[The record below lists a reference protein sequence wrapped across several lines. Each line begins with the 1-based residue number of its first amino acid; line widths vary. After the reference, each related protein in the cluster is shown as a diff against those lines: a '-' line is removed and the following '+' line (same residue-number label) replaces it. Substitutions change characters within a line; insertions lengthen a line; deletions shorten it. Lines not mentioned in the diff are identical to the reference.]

1 MEAKTILRLIKDD
14 ITHLEE
20 ITNEFTLESL
30 PSPDEVELSLVRAR
44 ALLRE
49 LELLHK
55 FAVLRENGSKMTD
68 PAEES
73 ETQDENF
80 SEQELFE
87 LFDRDTSGTEQ
98 ELVII
103 PDQEELSAS
112 AEVVINELTIDDQ
125 QPVTEL
131 SEVPVIGEKVGT
143 DLCVSPIVDEPVEVD
158 LRVDPIADEIAEA
171 DLGVNPISEPN
182 TSNVNLPDASTDI
195 NEEAIVNPEVSA
207 IEVTTDENKL
217 NTPDRSENKEEIPT
231 EEHSDVKKTLNE
243 TLGKPQQLAD
253 DVLST
258 EKSDSGYPV
267 MPINSIWDGIGIN
280 DRFLYI
286 RELFA
291 NSSAKFETTINAL
304 DKLDTIQDAV
314 NFLKLNF
321 KWAKTDASQKFLVLV
336 KRRFTK

>member
-20 ITNEFTLESL
+20 ITGEFTLELL

-73 ETQDENF
+73 AIPDENF
-80 SEQELFE
+80 SEQEPFE
-87 LFDRDTSGTEQ
+87 LFDGDTSSNEQ

-103 PDQEELSAS
+103 PVQERLSAS
-112 AEVVINELTIDDQ
+112 EEVII
-125 QPVTEL
+125 TEL
-131 SEVPVIGEKVGT
+131 PEVPIVDKPVVV
-143 DLCVSPIVDEPVEVD
+143 DLCVSPIVV
-158 LRVDPIADEIAEA
+158 
-171 DLGVNPISEPN
+171 EPN
-182 TSNVNLPDASTDI
+182 KSNDNPQDISAEI
-195 NEEAIVNPEVSA
+195 NEEVIVNPEVSV
-207 IEVTTDENKL
+207 IEETTDANTL
-217 NTPDRSENKEEIPT
+217 NIPDISEHKEEILT
-231 EEHSDVKKTLNE
+231 IEHSDVKKTLNE
-243 TLGKPQQLAD
+243 TLGKPQQLAND
-253 DVLST
+253 ILAP
-258 EKSDSGYPV
+258 EKNDSGYPI

-280 DRFLYI
+280 DRFLFI

-291 NSSAKFETTINAL
+291 NSSAKFETTITAL
-304 DKLDTIQDAV
+304 DKLETIQDAV
-314 NFLKLNF
+314 NYLKLNF

>member
-20 ITNEFTLESL
+20 ITGEFTLELL

-73 ETQDENF
+73 AIPDENF
-80 SEQELFE
+80 SEQEPFE
-87 LFDRDTSGTEQ
+87 LFDGDTSSNEQ

-103 PDQEELSAS
+103 PVQERLSAS
-112 AEVVINELTIDDQ
+112 EEVIITELNVNNQ
-125 QPVTEL
+125 QPITEL
-131 SEVPVIGEKVGT
+131 PEVSVIEELVGV
-143 DLCVSPIVDEPVEVD
+143 DLGVSPIVV
-158 LRVDPIADEIAEA
+158 
-171 DLGVNPISEPN
+171 EPN
-182 TSNVNLPDASTDI
+182 TSNDNPQDISAEI
-195 NEEAIVNPEVSA
+195 NEEVIVNPEVSV
-207 IEVTTDENKL
+207 IEETTDANVL
-217 NTPDRSENKEEIPT
+217 NISDGSENKEEIIT
-231 EEHSDVKKTLNE
+231 EEHSEVKKTLNE
-243 TLGKPQQLAD
+243 TLGKPQQLAN
-253 DVLST
+253 DVLSP
-258 EKSDSGYPV
+258 EKNESGYPI

-280 DRFLYI
+280 DRFLFI

-291 NSSAKFETTINAL
+291 NSSAKFETTITAL
-304 DKLDTIQDAV
+304 DKLETIQDAV
-314 NFLKLNF
+314 NYLKLNF

>member
-20 ITNEFTLESL
+20 ITGEFTLELL

-55 FAVLRENGSKMTD
+55 FAVLRENGAKMSD

-73 ETQDENF
+73 ATPDENL
-80 SEQELFE
+80 SELEPFE
-87 LFDRDTSGTEQ
+87 LFDGDTSGNEQ
-98 ELVII
+98 ELAII
-103 PDQEELSAS
+103 PDLEELTPLD
-112 AEVVINELTIDDQ
+112 EIVTTELIVDDQ

-131 SEVPVIGEKVGT
+131 PDV
-143 DLCVSPIVDEPVEVD
+143 PIVDEPVGVD
-158 LRVDPIADEIAEA
+158 LCVD
-171 DLGVNPISEPN
+171 PISEPN
-182 TSNVNLPDASTDI
+182 TSNDNLPDVPPEIKD
-195 NEEAIVNPEVSA
+195 EAVVIPEVSV
-207 IEVTTDENKL
+207 IKETKDENSL
-217 NTPDRSENKEEIPT
+217 NSPDLSEDKEEIAA
-231 EEHSDVKKTLNE
+231 EEHSDVRKTLND
-243 TLGKPQQLAD
+243 TLSKPQQSTND
-253 DVLST
+253 ILSP

>member
-20 ITNEFTLESL
+20 ITGEFTLESL

-73 ETQDENF
+73 ATPEENF
-80 SEQELFE
+80 SEQEPFE
-87 LFDRDTSGTEQ
+87 LFDGEIGSNEK
-98 ELVII
+98 ELMII

-112 AEVVINELTIDDQ
+112 EEVVITELNVNNQ

-131 SEVPVIGEKVGT
+131 PDV
-143 DLCVSPIVDEPVEVD
+143 PIVDEPVGVN
-158 LRVDPIADEIAEA
+158 LRVS
-171 DLGVNPISEPN
+171 PISEPN
-182 TSNVNLPDASTDI
+182 SSNNIPQDISTEI
-195 NEEAIVNPEVSA
+195 NEEAIANPEVSV
-207 IEVTTDENKL
+207 IEETKDENTL
-217 NTPDRSENKEEIPT
+217 NTPDRSEYKEEILT
-231 EEHSDVKKTLNE
+231 IEHSEIKKTLNE
-243 TLGKPQQLAD
+243 TLGKPQQLAN
-253 DVLST
+253 DVLSP
-258 EKSDSGYPV
+258 EKNESGYPI

-291 NSSAKFETTINAL
+291 NSSAKFETTITAL
-304 DKLDTIQDAV
+304 DKLETIQDAV
-314 NFLKLNF
+314 NYLKLNF

>member
-20 ITNEFTLESL
+20 ITGEFTLESL
-30 PSPDEVELSLVRAR
+30 PTADEVELSLVRAR

-55 FAVLRENGSKMTD
+55 FAVMRENGSKMTD
-68 PAEES
+68 TAEKS
-73 ETQDENF
+73 ATPDEDF
-80 SEQELFE
+80 SEHELFE
-87 LFDRDTSGTEQ
+87 LFDGDTSDNEH

-103 PDQEELSAS
+103 PGQEELSAS
-112 AEVVINELTIDDQ
+112 EEVVITELNVGDQLPITELT
-125 QPVTEL
+125 
-131 SEVPVIGEKVGT
+131 EVPIVVETIET
-143 DLCVSPIVDEPVEVD
+143 DQFVSPIVIETAGND
-158 LRVDPIADEIAEA
+158 LCVDPITES
-171 DLGVNPISEPN
+171 DLSNDNPQDISTE
-182 TSNVNLPDASTDI
+182 I
-195 NEEAIVNPEVSA
+195 NEEANANPEGSVIEETSDASA
-207 IEVTTDENKL
+207 L
-217 NTPDRSENKEEIPT
+217 NIPEISAHKEEILT
-231 EEHSDVKKTLNE
+231 EEHSEVKKTLNE
-243 TLGKPQQLAD
+243 TLGNPQQLAND
-253 DVLST
+253 ILASD
-258 EKSDSGYPV
+258 KSESGYPA

-291 NSSAKFETTINAL
+291 NSSAKFETTITAL

-314 NFLKLNF
+314 NYLKLNF

>member
-20 ITNEFTLESL
+20 ITGEFTLESL
-30 PSPDEVELSLVRAR
+30 PSTDEVELSLVRAR

-55 FAVLRENGSKMTD
+55 FAVLRENGSKMTN

-73 ETQDENF
+73 VASDEDF
-80 SEQELFE
+80 SEHEPFE
-87 LFDRDTSGTEQ
+87 LFDGDTSSNEE

-103 PDQEELSAS
+103 SDQEELSAS
-112 AEVVINELTIDDQ
+112 GEVVSTELTIDDQ

-131 SEVPVIGEKVGT
+131 PEVPVIVENVGT
-143 DLCVSPIVDEPVEVD
+143 DLCVSPIVDEPN
-158 LRVDPIADEIAEA
+158 ISNN
-171 DLGVNPISEPN
+171 NPQDISTE
-182 TSNVNLPDASTDI
+182 I
-195 NEEAIVNPEVSA
+195 NEEANANPEVSV
-207 IEVTTDENKL
+207 IEETSDADAL
-217 NTPDRSENKEEIPT
+217 NTPDILEHNEEILI
-231 EEHSDVKKTLNE
+231 EEHSEVKKTLNE
-243 TLGKPQQLAD
+243 TLGKPQQLAN
-253 DVLST
+253 DVLSS
-258 EKSDSGYPV
+258 EKSDSGYPA

-280 DRFLYI
+280 DRFLFI

-291 NSSAKFETTINAL
+291 NSSAKFETTITAL
-304 DKLDTIQDAV
+304 DKLETIQDAV
-314 NFLKLNF
+314 NYLKLNF

>member
-20 ITNEFTLESL
+20 ITGEFTLESL

-55 FAVLRENGSKMTD
+55 FAVLRENGAKMSD

-73 ETQDENF
+73 ATPDENL
-80 SEQELFE
+80 SELEPFE
-87 LFDRDTSGTEQ
+87 LFDGDTSGNEQ
-98 ELVII
+98 ELAII
-103 PDQEELSAS
+103 PDLEELTPLD
-112 AEVVINELTIDDQ
+112 EIVTTELIVDDQ

-131 SEVPVIGEKVGT
+131 PDV
-143 DLCVSPIVDEPVEVD
+143 PIVDEPVGVD
-158 LRVDPIADEIAEA
+158 LCVD
-171 DLGVNPISEPN
+171 PISEPN
-182 TSNVNLPDASTDI
+182 TSNDNLPDVSTEIKD
-195 NEEAIVNPEVSA
+195 EAVVIPEVSV
-207 IEVTTDENKL
+207 IKETKDENSL
-217 NTPDRSENKEEIPT
+217 NSPDLSEDKEEIAA
-231 EEHSDVKKTLNE
+231 EEHSDVRKTLND
-243 TLGKPQQLAD
+243 TLSKPQQSTND
-253 DVLST
+253 ILSP

>member
-1 MEAKTILRLIKDD
+1 M
-14 ITHLEE
+14 
-20 ITNEFTLESL
+20 S
-30 PSPDEVELSLVRAR
+30 
-44 ALLRE
+44 
-49 LELLHK
+49 
-55 FAVLRENGSKMTD
+55 D

-73 ETQDENF
+73 ATPDENL
-80 SEQELFE
+80 SELEPFE
-87 LFDRDTSGTEQ
+87 LFDGDTSGNEQ
-98 ELVII
+98 ELAII
-103 PDQEELSAS
+103 PDLEELTPLD
-112 AEVVINELTIDDQ
+112 EIVTTELIVDDQ

-131 SEVPVIGEKVGT
+131 PDV
-143 DLCVSPIVDEPVEVD
+143 PIVDEPVGVD
-158 LRVDPIADEIAEA
+158 LCVD
-171 DLGVNPISEPN
+171 PISEPN
-182 TSNVNLPDASTDI
+182 TSNDNLPDVPPEIKDET
-195 NEEAIVNPEVSA
+195 IVNPEVSV
-207 IEVTTDENKL
+207 IKETKDENSL
-217 NTPDRSENKEEIPT
+217 NSPDLSEDKEEIPT
-231 EEHSDVKKTLNE
+231 EEHSDVRKTLNE
-243 TLGKPQQLAD
+243 TLGKPQQSKD
-253 DVLST
+253 DVLSP

>member
-20 ITNEFTLESL
+20 ITGEFTLELL

-55 FAVLRENGSKMTD
+55 FAVLRENGAKMSD

-73 ETQDENF
+73 ATPDENL
-80 SEQELFE
+80 SELEPFE
-87 LFDRDTSGTEQ
+87 LFDGDTSGNEQ
-98 ELVII
+98 ELAII
-103 PDQEELSAS
+103 PDLEELTPLD
-112 AEVVINELTIDDQ
+112 EIVTTELIVDDQ
-125 QPVTEL
+125 QSVTEL
-131 SEVPVIGEKVGT
+131 PDV
-143 DLCVSPIVDEPVEVD
+143 PIVDEPVGVD
-158 LRVDPIADEIAEA
+158 LCVD
-171 DLGVNPISEPN
+171 PISEPN
-182 TSNVNLPDASTDI
+182 TSNDNLPDVPPEIKD
-195 NEEAIVNPEVSA
+195 EAVVIPEVSV
-207 IEVTTDENKL
+207 IKETKDENSL
-217 NTPDRSENKEEIPT
+217 NSPDLSEDKEEIAA
-231 EEHSDVKKTLNE
+231 EEHSDVRKTLND
-243 TLGKPQQLAD
+243 TLSKPQQSTND
-253 DVLST
+253 ILSP

>member
-20 ITNEFTLESL
+20 ITGEFTLELL

-55 FAVLRENGSKMTD
+55 FAVLRENGAKMSD

-73 ETQDENF
+73 ATPDENL
-80 SEQELFE
+80 SELEPFE
-87 LFDRDTSGTEQ
+87 LFDGDTSGNEQ
-98 ELVII
+98 ELAII
-103 PDQEELSAS
+103 PDLEELTPLD
-112 AEVVINELTIDDQ
+112 EIVTTELIVDDQ

-131 SEVPVIGEKVGT
+131 PDV
-143 DLCVSPIVDEPVEVD
+143 PIVDEPVGVD
-158 LRVDPIADEIAEA
+158 LCVD
-171 DLGVNPISEPN
+171 PISEPN
-182 TSNVNLPDASTDI
+182 TSNDNLPDVPPEIKD
-195 NEEAIVNPEVSA
+195 EAVVIPEVSV
-207 IEVTTDENKL
+207 IKETKDENSL
-217 NTPDRSENKEEIPT
+217 NSPDLSEDKEEIAA
-231 EEHSDVKKTLNE
+231 EEHSDVRKTLND
-243 TLGKPQQLAD
+243 TLSKPQQSTND
-253 DVLST
+253 ILSP

-336 KRRFTK
+336 KCRFTK